1 MAVEDLLVQTCT
13 IKRET
18 TTVGTRGQTDVV
30 WTTVATD
37 VKCNVQLATIVREE
51 YQALQHGRTTLTTF
65 LGFFEFGTDILEG
78 DKVFLDSPSTIFQVD
93 RVHPDSVGRSSHIE
107 ADIEKVDY

>member
-18 TTVGTRGQTDVV
+18 VTVGTRGQTDTV
-30 WTTVATD
+30 WATVESDA
-37 VKCNVQLATIVREE
+37 KCNIQLATIVREE
-51 YQALQHGRTTLTTF
+51 YRAEQFGRTTLTTF

-78 DKVFLDSPSTIFQVD
+78 DKVFLDSPSAIFHVD

-107 ADIEKVDY
+107 ADLEKVDY